1 MRSVA
6 VILPKFGMTM
16 TDAYVRSWHR
26 ASGDKI
32 EKGEILVEVETDKT
46 TIELEAPA
54 TGVLGEILVPAGEE
68 TAVGTLLAT
77 IEMPD

>member
-16 TDAYVRSWHR
+16 TDGYIRAWHR
-26 ASGDKI
+26 APGDAV
-32 EKGEILVEVETDKT
+32 EKGQILLEVETDKT
-46 TIELEAPA
+46 SIELEAPA
-54 TGVLGEILVPAGEE
+54 TGVLGKILVGAGEE

-77 IEMPD
+77 IEVPD